1 MLLLVGCVSTGDN
14 SETTAPDSSG
24 AALDTNPVQ
33 TEPAA
38 AERTDALVAQYN
50 ALGESPDDNYR
61 TFYEIFV
68 YSFCDSDGDGIG
80 DLQGVISKLD
90 YLQELGITGIWF
102 MPIHPSTSY
111 HKYNV
116 SDYYAIDPQYGTME
130 DFEALIAECEKRD
143 IHVIIDLVVNHTGSE
158 HLWFKEAVSYLQ
170 SLPAGAEPSS
180 EECKYLD
187 YYFFSKEEGKG
198 SRPVEGTDWF
208 YEGMF
213 DYTMPDINLG
223 SQATREEIKNIMQF
237 WLDKGV
243 AGFRL
248 DAAKE
253 FYSGSVSKNVEVLS
267 WIQETATS
275 IKPDCYLVAE
285 VWENFNQITAY
296 YESGITSIF
305 NFAFGNA
312 DGKITKV
319 LQGAGNES
327 VVTTYATALEKA
339 DTAYRG
345 MNPDYIDAPFLSNHD
360 VGRIAGFAG
369 RDENK
374 MKMAAAMNLFMG
386 GSAFI
391 YYGEEIGMR
400 NLEYAPAK
408 EGSVSSRN
416 RSVCRTPMQWD
427 KSKNAGFSTADP
439 AKLYLPVDNAPSY
452 PNVAEQLTD
461 PNSVL
466 NYVSDLIA
474 LRQATPALGV
484 DGDWKYVGDLD
495 NPYPMIYA
503 RTLGDEKYVVVFNP
517 ADRTVT
523 GSIPAMGKKAEW
535 VFGNNRSLAKCKSS
549 KELHSFTMKPI
560 SVAIYKIK

>member
-1 MLLLVGCVSTGDN
+1 MKRMTRILCLLLSVLMLVGC
-14 SETTAPDSSG
+14 APSGANNDSSAAPGSSG
-24 AALDTNPVQ
+24 AVLATK
-33 TEPAA
+33 TEQAIS
-38 AERTDALVAQYN
+38 EIKS
-50 ALGESPDDNYR
+50 LGESPDDNYR

-90 YLQELGITGIWF
+90 YLQELGINGIWF

-130 DFEALIAECEKRD
+130 DFEQLLAECKARD

-158 HLWFKEAVSYLQ
+158 HAWFKEAVAYLQ
-170 SLPAGAEPSS
+170 NLPEGAEPDPK
-180 EECKYLD
+180 ECKYLD

-198 SRPVEGTDWF
+198 SRPVNGTDWY

-213 DYTMPDINLG
+213 DFTMPDINLG
-223 SQATREEIKNIMQF
+223 SEATRAEIKNIMQF
-237 WLDKGV
+237 WIDKGV
-243 AGFRL
+243 DGFRL

-253 FYSGSVSKNVEVLS
+253 FYTGSVSKNVEVLS

-275 IKPDCYLVAE
+275 LKPDCYLVAE
-285 VWENFNQITAY
+285 VWESFNQIAAY

-339 DTAYRG
+339 DTAYRAS
-345 MNPDYIDAPFLSNHD
+345 NPNYIDAPFLSNHD

-386 GSAFI
+386 GSVFI
-391 YYGEEIGMR
+391 YYGEEIGMPGTGNDPSKR
-400 NLEYAPAK
+400 APFYWNSARDNGTTNPPPECELPAEYELGSLE
-408 EGSVSSRN
+408 EQRGDDSS
-416 RSVCRTPMQWD
+416 
-427 KSKNAGFSTADP
+427 
-439 AKLYLPVDNAPSY
+439 LY
-452 PNVAEQLTD
+452 
-461 PNSVL
+461 
-466 NYVSDLIA
+466 NYY
-474 LRQATPALGV
+474 RQAIAIRNALPQIARGVPTAEAALNTGCISAYRKTWGEEECIILMNINGEDAKVDLSAYSDWTLAASLSADGSKIKLKGDTLKLPAWGVAVLTPA
-484 DGDWKYVGDLD
+484 
-495 NPYPMIYA
+495 A
-503 RTLGDEKYVVVFNP
+503 
-517 ADRTVT
+517 
-523 GSIPAMGKKAEW
+523 
-535 VFGNNRSLAKCKSS
+535 
-549 KELHSFTMKPI
+549 
-560 SVAIYKIK
+560 

>member
-1 MLLLVGCVSTGDN
+1 MKRATRILCLLLSVLILVGC
-14 SETTAPDSSG
+14 APGGANNDSSAAPGSSG
-24 AALDTNPVQ
+24 AVLATK
-33 TEPAA
+33 TERAIS
-38 AERTDALVAQYN
+38 EIKS
-50 ALGESPDDNYR
+50 LGESPDDNYR

-90 YLQELGITGIWF
+90 YLQELGINGIWF

-130 DFEALIAECEKRD
+130 DFEQLLAECKARD

-158 HLWFKEAVSYLQ
+158 HAWFKEAVAYLQ
-170 SLPAGAEPSS
+170 NLPEGAEPNP

-198 SRPVEGTDWF
+198 SRPVNGTDWY

-213 DYTMPDINLG
+213 DFTMPDINLG
-223 SQATREEIKNIMQF
+223 SEATREEIKNIMQF
-237 WLDKGV
+237 WIDKGV
-243 AGFRL
+243 DGFRL

-253 FYSGSVSKNVEVLS
+253 FYTGSVGKNVEVLS
-267 WIQETATS
+267 WIQQTATAM
-275 IKPDCYLVAE
+275 KPDCYLVAE
-285 VWENFNQITAY
+285 VWENFNQIAAY

-305 NFAFGNA
+305 NFAFGNS

-339 DTAYRG
+339 DTAYRAS
-345 MNPDYIDAPFLSNHD
+345 NPDYIDAPFLSNHD

-386 GSAFI
+386 GSVFI
-391 YYGEEIGMR
+391 YYGEEIGMPGTGNDPSKR
-400 NLEYAPAK
+400 APFYWNAARDNGTTNPPPECELPAEYELGSLE
-408 EGSVSSRN
+408 EQRGDDSS
-416 RSVCRTPMQWD
+416 
-427 KSKNAGFSTADP
+427 
-439 AKLYLPVDNAPSY
+439 LY
-452 PNVAEQLTD
+452 
-461 PNSVL
+461 
-466 NYVSDLIA
+466 NYY
-474 LRQATPALGV
+474 RQAIAIRNALPQIARGIPTAEADLNTGCISAYRKTWGEEECIILMNINGEDAKVDLSAYGGWTLAASLSADGSKIKLKGDSLKLPAWGV
-484 DGDWKYVGDLD
+484 AVL
-495 NPYPMIYA
+495 
-503 RTLGDEKYVVVFNP
+503 
-517 ADRTVT
+517 
-523 GSIPAMGKKAEW
+523 IPA
-535 VFGNNRSLAKCKSS
+535 V
-549 KELHSFTMKPI
+549 
-560 SVAIYKIK
+560 